1 MPPTPA
7 FAGRFC
13 FEAVEE
19 DAVARASSS
28 RCNEPSPESSG
39 FAVEATEIGLQSLIP
54 DVTPITPIDRLALRA
69 AAPMRPTKLQ
79 RPCDFG
85 LFDFAAR
92 DQLDL
97 FSKLPPT
104 GG

>member
-1 MPPTPA
+1 
-7 FAGRFC
+7 
-13 FEAVEE
+13 VQE
-19 DAVARASSS
+19 DAVAQASSS
-28 RCNEPSPESSG
+28 RTSEDRHESG
-39 FAVEATEIGLQSLIP
+39 GEFAVEATEIGLQSLIP
-54 DVTPITPIDRLALRA
+54 NVTPITPIDRLALRA

-85 LFDFAAR
+85 LFDLAAR

-97 FSKLPPT
+97 FTKLPPP